1 MKVYIYLFS
10 YNSFVCFFFCI
21 PNRISYKSLELQW
34 ANICTL
40 SLKLQYLW
48 SKVKV
53 YCCLHI
59 LICITI
65 YFHKFFIFKC
75 VSIIQLNVHLNFWII
90 YRVLDFN
97 ISLDMQESPS
107 NNDKISISIQTVETK
122 RRNHLSEGFQFEHKF
137 VYIFF
142 QITLDTFIDCFP
154 CEFVF
159 TAANFN
165 NQKEMLVIHFWWRYH
180 AKNQFKNYDK
190 AEK

>member
-142 QITLDTFIDCFP
+142 SNHPRHIYWLFSLWICFHRSQFQQSERNVSNTFLLAIP
-154 CEFVF
+154 C
-159 TAANFN
+159 
-165 NQKEMLVIHFWWRYH
+165 
-180 AKNQFKNYDK
+180 
-190 AEK
+190 